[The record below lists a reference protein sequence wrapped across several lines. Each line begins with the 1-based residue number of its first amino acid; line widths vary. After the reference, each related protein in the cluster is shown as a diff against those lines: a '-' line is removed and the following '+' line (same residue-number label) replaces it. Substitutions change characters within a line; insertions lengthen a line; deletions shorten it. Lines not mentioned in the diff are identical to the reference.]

1 MSVNEFLDLFIPI
14 LLMALLII
22 GIVFGIQLVGIAIR
36 IKRVIERI
44 ETMSDVSG
52 WLSLIK
58 KWPSKK
64 NKKA

>member
-1 MSVNEFLDLFIPI
+1 
-14 LLMALLII
+14 MALLII